1 MRLLIIGTLDGQI
14 GAASQIAIAQGATV
28 AQADD
33 IDGGLN
39 NLRSG
44 KGADLVMVDVTLD
57 IPNLMTS
64 RCCTITPRTF
74 VKIHFTSFSI
84 NILF

>member
-44 KGADLVMVDVTLD
+44 KGADLVMVDVKD
-57 IPNLMTS
+57 RKS
-64 RCCTITPRTF
+64 
-74 VKIHFTSFSI
+74 VV
-84 NILF
+84 